1 MLPGHKRAPS
11 NASVGSSED
20 EKLPQSPSTLESVPE
35 KIEEVATPKLPDDNV
50 ITGIKK
56 EEEPLK
62 VDENHTED
70 VAEPESKEQ
79 AVDVSPKEPKAEEKP
94 VEPETPV
101 DSVVQTEEQ
110 RAKPDGEK
118 LEEEKE
124 VVGNGELIKEV
135 PALDVSSLETP
146 TEPVKEAVPDEPTPL
161 KEAENVE
168 EKEQPELVEKQSP
181 VKPRYVKKEDSD
193 SGISSSAD
201 NSSIDLNLSISNFIS
216 KSKEPRT
223 VSQQ

>member
-1 MLPGHKRAPS
+1 M
-11 NASVGSSED
+11 
-20 EKLPQSPSTLESVPE
+20 ESVPE
-35 KIEEVATPKLPDDNV
+35 KIEEVATPKLPDDNG

-62 VDENHTED
+62 VGENHIED
-70 VAEPESKEQ
+70 VAEPGSKEQ
-79 AVDVSPKEPKAEEKP
+79 AVAVSPKESQEPKAEEKP
-94 VEPETPV
+94 VEPETPT
-101 DSVVQTEEQ
+101 DTVVQAEEQ

-135 PALDVSSLETP
+135 SASDISSLETP
-146 TEPVKEAVPDEPTPL
+146 TEPVKQAVPDEPIPTPPL
-161 KEAENVE
+161 KEEESVE
-168 EKEQPELVEKQSP
+168 EKEKPELVEKQSP

-201 NSSIDLNLSISNFIS
+201 SSSIDLNLSISSFIS
-216 KSKEPRT
+216 KSKEPGT
-223 VSQQ
+223 VSQQVRNTFCHYSSFVI